1 VRIDCER
8 CPSRR
13 GAESCDDCL
22 VTFVLQLEGD
32 DVEDPAEA
40 GDAVRLDAP
49 QARAVRA
56 LSEAGLVEDVRV
68 VRLEDTG

>member
-1 VRIDCER
+1 MRIDCER
-8 CPSRR
+8 CPDRR
-13 GAESCDDCL
+13 GAEPCDDCL

-32 DVEDPAEA
+32 EGEDP
-40 GDAVRLDAP
+40 GDPGETVRLDAP

-56 LSEAGLVEDVRV
+56 LSDAGLVEDVRV

>member
-1 VRIDCER
+1 MRIDCER
-8 CPSRR
+8 CPYRR
-13 GAESCDDCL
+13 GAEACDDCL
-22 VTFVLQLEGD
+22 VTFVLQLEGEETEAQD
-32 DVEDPAEA
+32 DGE
-40 GDAVRLDAP
+40 AVRLDAP